1 MISSFVTLPPPFTRY
16 CLIMFG
22 LSLTVSPFARYSTR
36 FSFGAACFCSVF
48 AMLISFRFLVYI
60 ALNSIP
66 FVSKK
71 ARSIRA

>member
-1 MISSFVTLPPPFTRY
+1 MISSFVTLPPPLTRY

-36 FSFGAACFCSVF
+36 FSFGACFCSVF
-48 AMLISFRFLVYI
+48 AIIISFRFLVYI